1 MVVLKLSLNPN
12 IFPSLLLVG
21 IKRTLSIV
29 NAKLTKKM
37 FTNIKRLL
45 PQARSS
51 VGLLP
56 HHRTWPRDHKVAA
69 PLLHYQRHNYPDQP
83 LSRFPVRGWWKS
95 GRTFRNP
102 RVQTVSLK
110 KKKSTNISLTFQP
123 RSRRWEVWR
132 YLSYCLVHQNWNH
145 IIINTVLQVD
155 VTIIITIS

>member
-1 MVVLKLSLNPN
+1 M
-12 IFPSLLLVG
+12 
-21 IKRTLSIV
+21 
-29 NAKLTKKM
+29 NANLTKKM

-83 LSRFPVRGWWKS
+83 LSRFPVQFS
-95 GRTFRNP
+95 SVRNP

-155 VTIIITIS
+155 VTKIITIS